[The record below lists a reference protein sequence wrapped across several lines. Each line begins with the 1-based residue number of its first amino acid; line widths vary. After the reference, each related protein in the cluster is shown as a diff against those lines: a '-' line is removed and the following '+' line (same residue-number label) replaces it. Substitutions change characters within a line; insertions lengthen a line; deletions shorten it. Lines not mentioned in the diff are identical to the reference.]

1 MSILKSHCSRSS
13 ETTHKDVANSDF
25 GILTPFQP
33 AVRMGRCT
41 SSHTSLRFFL
51 GTDLSA
57 QLRMAS
63 KMIFDHFPAEGFL
76 FNLSKKR
83 SKVEGALHF
92 LPRKHLDHN
101 SDKNSSG
108 VKKPTLLQNFL
119 CQHLNFL
126 VLQLQLVVLQL
137 QLRCQEFLEDSDARV
152 VILNGFDHFEPG
164 CVVFN
169 NPSFNTTLLVLQRV
183 F

>member
-13 ETTHKDVANSDF
+13 ETTHRDVANSDF

-101 SDKNSSG
+101 SDK
-108 VKKPTLLQNFL
+108 KLLWRQKA
-119 CQHLNFL
+119 H
-126 VLQLQLVVLQL
+126 VVAEVPLSTF
-137 QLRCQEFLEDSDARV
+137 EFPCPSASARRPSASAPLSR
-152 VILNGFDHFEPG
+152 ILGG
-164 CVVFN
+164 
-169 NPSFNTTLLVLQRV
+169 
-183 F
+183 